1 MESAIGSDR
10 RAWANRE
17 SGRGRVLFLAFIA
30 IVALA
35 VVLGGGLW
43 RFADSPML
51 GQSAGTRVAVQP
63 GSGLRTISRN
73 LAAQGLIVSPWA
85 FSAVARLR
93 GQGERL
99 QAGVYEIKPGM
110 TPNELLDRM
119 VRGESLN
126 DRVTIIEGWTFAQ
139 MRSALDRHASLKHD
153 STALSEN
160 EILERLGAIERRAE
174 GLFFPDT
181 YVFSVGTSD
190 LQILRV
196 ARARMRERLDAA
208 WATRTDGLPLGSPY
222 EALIL
227 ASVVEKETGRPEDR
241 NLIASVF
248 INRLR
253 IGMRLQSDPTVIY
266 GKGARFDGNLRRADL
281 EEDTPYNSYVRGGLP
296 PTPIALPGAASLAA
310 VTRPAVSRALYFV
323 ARGDGTSE
331 FSATLDDHNRAV
343 TRYQKR

>member
-1 MESAIGSDR
+1 MESAIGSDL
-10 RAWANRE
+10 RARANRE
-17 SGRGRVLFLAFIA
+17 SGKGRVLFLAFIA
-30 IVALA
+30 TVALA
-35 VVLGGGLW
+35 VVLGGCLW
-43 RFADSPML
+43 RFANAPML
-51 GQSAGTRVAVQP
+51 GQSAGARVVVQP
-63 GSGLRTISRN
+63 GSGLRTISRAI
-73 LAAQGLIVSPWA
+73 AAQGLIVSPWA

-99 QAGVYEIKPGM
+99 QAGVYEIKAGM

-139 MRSALDRHASLKHD
+139 MRSALDRHTSLRHD
-153 STALSEN
+153 STALSES

-190 LQILRV
+190 LQILRI

-241 NLIASVF
+241 HLIASVF
-248 INRLR
+248 LNRLR

-281 EEDTPYNSYVRGGLP
+281 EQDTPYNSYVRGGLP

-310 VTRPAVSRALYFV
+310 VTKPAVSRALYFV

-343 TRYQKR
+343 ARFQKR

>member
-1 MESAIGSDR
+1 MESEIGSDR
-10 RAWANRE
+10 GARVRRE
-17 SGRGRVLFLAFIA
+17 SGRGRVFLLACLGIA
-30 IVALA
+30 MLA
-35 VVLGGGLW
+35 VVLAGGLW
-43 RFADSPML
+43 RFADAPML
-51 GQSAGTRVAVQP
+51 ARSAEVRVVVQP
-63 GSGLRTISRN
+63 GSGLRAISRT

-110 TPNELLDRM
+110 TPNELLERM

-139 MRSALDRHASLKHD
+139 MRSALDRHESLRHD
-153 STALSEN
+153 TTALSESD
-160 EILERLGAIERRAE
+160 ILERLGAIERRAE

-190 LQILRV
+190 LQILRI

-208 WATRTDGLPLGSPY
+208 WAARSDGLPLGSPY

-227 ASVVEKETGRPEDR
+227 ASVVEKETGRAEDR
-241 NLIASVF
+241 TLIASVF
-248 INRLR
+248 LNRLR

-266 GKGARFDGNLRRADL
+266 GKGARFDGNLRRVDL

-296 PTPIALPGAASLAA
+296 PTPIALPGAESLAA
-310 VTRPAVSRALYFV
+310 VTRPAASRALYFV

-331 FSATLDDHNRAV
+331 FSATLEEHNRAV
-343 TRYQKR
+343 ARFQKR